1 MKKILSAVLSLM
13 MIVSCASFV
22 SAKEVVI
29 EGTNEVAVAIDDVVV
44 TDATAKIYVPTASLS
59 AYQAAPNWENYAT
72 HIEGYEFEQ

>member
-44 TDATAKIYVPTASLS
+44 TDATAKIYVPINIKFADFFHQGNNHFKLL
-59 AYQAAPNWENYAT
+59 
-72 HIEGYEFEQ
+72 FR